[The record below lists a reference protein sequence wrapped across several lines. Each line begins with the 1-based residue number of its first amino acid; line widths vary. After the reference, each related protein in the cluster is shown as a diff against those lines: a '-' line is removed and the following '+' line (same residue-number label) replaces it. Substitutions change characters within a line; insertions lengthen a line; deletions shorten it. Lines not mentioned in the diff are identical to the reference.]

1 MIDTSSFVV
10 VGVWY
15 LSVYYRLETNRQYC
29 YNLNSTNEFRKLQ
42 WDENRRL
49 RFITQQFSN

>member
-1 MIDTSSFVV
+1 M
-10 VGVWY
+10 GVWY